1 MKNKRDTTSIVN
13 PINVNIPS
21 IPLYVSI
28 NIVVADMVK
37 KTSEIHFNKLTTFI
51 ENGLILIW
59 LKIIKVRIKAIR
71 LATKK
76 IKYVTL
82 NGRSFSTLVGFKS
95 DFKSSTKNKTQA
107 IIKNNSIIWI

>member
-1 MKNKRDTTSIVN
+1 MDTTSIVN

-28 NIVVADMVK
+28 NIVVADMIK
-37 KTSEIHFNKLTTFI
+37 KTSEVHFNKLTTFI

-71 LATKK
+71 LVTKK

-95 DFKSSTKNKTQA
+95 DFKSPIKNKIQA
-107 IIKNNSIIWI
+107 SIKNNNIIWI